1 MKMNRSLNEIFIN
14 DINSGI
20 LKELLIWIKRDSTLD
35 LQFRGNYIDIYYRGG
50 RILNLKQLSDSTYNA
65 SIDKNYLKID
75 MNLPSNISKS
85 EDLKIWLDN
94 FPNIKKERDFHY
106 SEEKNTA
113 EREFVQLIIR
123 SNNYERTSKSTDFYI
138 TDMEYNDIGKIDLIG
153 LQLLQN
159 LVDKLIVRFAFIEV
173 KFGNGAVKG
182 QSGLKKHLEDIN
194 KFVALNNYQNINDLK
209 LDTQKILQQKILL
222 GITPFDENYATKKI
236 VFEDGKPLFVVLLA
250 DYKQKSK
257 NLDNLIKE
265 IDENDYPEINIKFS
279 LGSFMG
285 YGIYSD
291 CLYSKNQIL
300 TYLRGLNDN

>member
-1 MKMNRSLNEIFIN
+1 
-14 DINSGI
+14 
-20 LKELLIWIKRDSTLD
+20 
-35 LQFRGNYIDIYYRGG
+35 
-50 RILNLKQLSDSTYNA
+50 
-65 SIDKNYLKID
+65 
-75 MNLPSNISKS
+75 
-85 EDLKIWLDN
+85 
-94 FPNIKKERDFHY
+94 
-106 SEEKNTA
+106 
-113 EREFVQLIIR
+113 
-123 SNNYERTSKSTDFYI
+123 
-138 TDMEYNDIGKIDLIG
+138 MEYNDIGKIDLIG
-153 LQLLQN
+153 LELLQN